1 MNNILEQ
8 MLSKYEIKNIA
19 DEKNAIKEIL
29 QELILASLAK
39 SGFFKKAVFCGGTAL
54 RIFYGLNRFSEDL
67 DFSLETSEEN
77 FDINEYISS
86 VTESL
91 KEYGIT
97 LEIQK
102 KESKSKVVSAF
113 LKVNTIEQLILFNTT
128 FNIISI
134 RKDEKIKIKL
144 EIDTNPPKGG
154 IVEYK
159 TALVPEIYQVKIYN
173 DESLFAGKLHSIL
186 CRFWD
191 DRVKGRDLYDFIFY
205 VSRKTKINIVFLEN
219 AMKQTGH
226 LKDDEHLN
234 LEIIKT
240 KLKQKFNELDYTLAK
255 QDVTSF
261 IKNDKELEL
270 WSKELFISI
279 VDMINY

>member
-77 FDINEYISS
+77 FDINEYTSS

-91 KEYGIT
+91 KEYSIT

-113 LKVNTIEQLILFNTT
+113 LKANTIEQLILFNTT
-128 FNIISI
+128 FNINSI

-279 VDMINY
+279 VDMLNY